1 MYSSQFEAA
10 SSVIREMLR
19 SSYPTSKEISLCSM
33 RSAFNVAILRPSLA
47 QSLSPSQVEDSILG
61 AAVPRMWS
69 EALKIMSELI
79 NTCVE
84 DCLPIVGSI
93 LGYCLK
99 ILNEI
104 GADDY
109 TKADCLK
116 RHGSLKVDVCR
127 LVKLLCTRL
136 GAGSGLHL
144 CGQEFIS
151 LLLREVIPFREVMS
165 LTLNTRGRKKGKSST
180 SSSSGRSLSRKSR
193 SASPEACAASLEAI
207 EAIVGSCGGLLRQSL
222 HKDVACAVVG
232 LCLEVQGCAAGSR
245 PAPYDSAE
253 CRIGLYGVLKSLLLN
268 FNLRWA
274 TPLAYSVKIFQG
286 ASPYPYHALA
296 VSCIFNIHL
305 SLTHL
310 QCSTYT
316 VLSSLLDH
324 HYNVVH
330 SVSGVTTLQRLLN
343 FQIKT

>member
-1 MYSSQFEAA
+1 
-10 SSVIREMLR
+10 MLR
-19 SSYPTSKEISLCSM
+19 SSYPTSKEITLGAMC
-33 RSAFNVAILRPSLA
+33 SAFDVAILRPSLTRC
-47 QSLSPSQVEDSILG
+47 LSSSQVEDNILG

-79 NTCVE
+79 NVCGE
-84 DCLPIVGSI
+84 DCLPIVGSV
-93 LGYCLK
+93 LEYCLR
-99 ILNEI
+99 ILNEV

-116 RHGSLKVDVCR
+116 RHSSLKVDVCH

-144 CGQEFIS
+144 CGQEIIS

-165 LTLNTRGRKKGKSST
+165 LTLNTKGRKKGKSST
-180 SSSSGRSLSRKSR
+180 TSSSARSLSRKTR
-193 SASPEACAASLEAI
+193 SACPEACVASLEAI

-222 HKDVACAVVG
+222 HKDVSCAIVG
-232 LCLEVQGCAAGSR
+232 LCLEVQGFAAGSR
-245 PAPYDSAE
+245 PAPYDSVG

-286 ASPYPYHALA
+286 DKPYHALA
-296 VSCIFNIHL
+296 ISY
-305 SLTHL
+305 THYL
-310 QCSTYT
+310 RHFLCNCHGRNQLCQFVY
-316 VLSSLLDH
+316 
-324 HYNVVH
+324 
-330 SVSGVTTLQRLLN
+330 
-343 FQIKT
+343 